1 MTPRPAPS
9 LWLLS
14 VASSLS
20 PFGMIVVVP
29 TLAAVADRYGVGQG
43 RAQFLIAAYLFGL
56 GVGQPVVGALSDRY
70 GRRPVILAGFGLF
83 TAASVACALAT
94 GFTAL
99 LLCRLL
105 QALGVS
111 VGTVG
116 SRAIVRDTHDALGTV
131 RALGFIGAAM
141 GIAPVL
147 GPLIGGALTTWLGP
161 QSVFFVSAGLG
172 LLVTVAMALRLAET
186 RQVTGLLQERQHW
199 LTSYRDL
206 LGSRVFVGYTL
217 MYAFLQGC
225 FFAFLAVAAVVF
237 ADHLAVNEATFGAI
251 WGAMGLTY
259 VAGAWIGARLTT
271 QLGSRRLLLVSTSMI
286 LGAGAGLLTGT
297 LIWGVTMSGLLVPLT
312 LLMFAAGVQTPLSVA
327 GAVNHRQDMAGTAA
341 GLSSSLAL
349 VLSGSFSIA
358 AGYLYTGDFLP
369 VAALI
374 ATSAAL
380 VGITYRMTRQAE

>member
-1 MTPRPAPS
+1 MTLRPAPS

-14 VASSLS
+14 LASSLS

-83 TAASVACALAT
+83 TAASIACALAT

-147 GPLIGGALTTWLGP
+147 GPLIGGALSTWAGP

-186 RQVTGLLQERQHW
+186 RPVTGLLEERQHW

-217 MYAFLQGC
+217 MYSFLQGC

-237 ADHLAVNEATFGAI
+237 ADHLDVNEATFGAI

-259 VAGAWIGARLTT
+259 VAGAWLGTRLTT
-271 QLGSRRLLLVSTSMI
+271 RLGSRRLLLLSTSMI

-297 LIWGVTMSGLLVPLT
+297 LIGGVTMSGLLVPLT

-327 GAVNHRQDMAGTAA
+327 GAVNYRQDIAGTAA

-358 AGYLYTGDFLP
+358 AGYLYAGDFLP

-374 ATSAAL
+374 AASAAM
-380 VGITYRMTRQAE
+380 VGVTYRMTRQAT